1 MRRAVL
7 PSIIG
12 VALLL
17 AGGCLESN
25 APPTAS
31 FTRSPASGT
40 VPLSVFF
47 DATASADPD
56 GAIAS
61 YTWAFGDGSTG
72 GGVSPTHNFT
82 SAGTFSV
89 TLAVVDDR
97 GKRAENVRVVDVAAS
112 DVPPPQ
118 GTEIGNR
125 APEIELADVRTGET
139 LPLSSFRGHV
149 VLLEFWRSTC
159 SACRSSMP
167 GIEALRAKFAD
178 DGVLVVLV
186 SEDVSAAAAL
196 DMLVDQGYD
205 DFIALFDA
213 GETARSLYG
222 VDLIP
227 RLFIIDRQGIVRH
240 VDHPVRI
247 RDRHITPWL

>member
-1 MRRAVL
+1 
-7 PSIIG
+7 
-12 VALLL
+12 
-17 AGGCLESN
+17 LESN

-61 YTWAFGDGSTG
+61 YTWEFGDGSTG
-72 GGVSPTHNFT
+72 DGVSPTHTFT
-82 SAGTFSV
+82 GAGTFSV

-97 GKRAENVRVVDVAAS
+97 GKRAETVRVVDVAAS
-112 DVPPPQ
+112 DVPPPV

-167 GIEALRAKFAD
+167 GMEALRTKFAD

-186 SEDVSAAAAL
+186 SEDVSATTAL
-196 DMLVDQGYD
+196 DVLVDQGYD
-205 DFIALFDA
+205 DFVGLFDA
-213 GETARSLYG
+213 DETARNLYG

-227 RLFIIDRQGIVRH
+227 RVFIIDRQGIVRH